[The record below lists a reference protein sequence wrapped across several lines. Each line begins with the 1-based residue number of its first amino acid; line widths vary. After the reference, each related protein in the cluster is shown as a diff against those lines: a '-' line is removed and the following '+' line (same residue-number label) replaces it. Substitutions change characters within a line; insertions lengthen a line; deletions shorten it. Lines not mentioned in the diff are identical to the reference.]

1 MLASSPVCDPSGA
14 AWSMGAM
21 TVVRSLL
28 VALLLLALAPTA
40 ALAAP
45 PPNDARADAATI
57 APRPSIQRGR
67 RAEATPE
74 PVEPRSPCFCNA
86 GSVWYRYVAATNG
99 RLVLTLTAG
108 RGLGAPPARHLPH

>member
-45 PPNDARADAATI
+45 PPNDARADARTIPATPPHRAPGTR
-57 APRPSIQRGR
+57 APRRGAPTQRGGHG
-67 RAEATPE
+67 
-74 PVEPRSPCFCNA
+74 A
-86 GSVWYRYVAATNG
+86 GG
-99 RLVLTLTAG
+99 PHGAG
-108 RGLGAPPARHLPH
+108 RAALAVLLQRGVGLV